1 MQCRLRRQ
9 ATWGRG
15 SNPRPL
21 RRFERLTEH
30 GFTTVELVL
39 VIVII
44 GIIGALAGPRF
55 FNNSTFAERGYFD
68 ELTGSL
74 RYAQKVAVATGCRV
88 RVTVTASGY
97 ELRQQ
102 ALASGHCDPSDA
114 SFPQAVLLSTGQ
126 PASGTAPSGITAAP
140 PVTVVFDA
148 LGRTN
153 LPANQAITV
162 GSWSLLIEAGS
173 GLVVK
178 L

>member
-1 MQCRLRRQ
+1 M
-9 ATWGRG
+9 
-15 SNPRPL
+15 
-21 RRFERLTEH
+21 
-30 GFTTVELVL
+30 L

-68 ELTGSL
+68 ELAGAL
-74 RYAQKVAVATGCRV
+74 RYAQKVSVATGCRV
-88 RVTVTASGY
+88 RVTVTATGY

-102 ALASGHCDPSDA
+102 ALAGGHCDPSDT
-114 SFPQAVLLSTGQ
+114 SFPQPVVLSTGEVV
-126 PASGTAPSGITAAP
+126 SGTAPAGIAAAP
-140 PVTVVFDA
+140 PVTVIFDA

-153 LPANQAITV
+153 LAANQAVTV

>member
-1 MQCRLRRQ
+1 MPCRLRRL
-9 ATWGRG
+9 ASGGRG

-21 RRFERLTEH
+21 CRLSGRAER

-44 GIIGALAGPRF
+44 GIIGAFAAPRF
-55 FNNSTFAERGYFD
+55 FTTSTFAERGYFD
-68 ELTGSL
+68 ELTGAL

-88 RVTVTASGY
+88 RVTVTATGY

-102 ALASGHCDPSDA
+102 ALAGGHCDASDV
-114 SFPQAVLLSTGQ
+114 SFPQPVVLSTGE
-126 PASGTAPSGITAAP
+126 PFTGTAPTGITAAP

-148 LGRTN
+148 LGSTN
-153 LPANQAITV
+153 LGANQAITV
-162 GSWSLLIEAGS
+162 GGWSLLIEAGS

>member
-1 MQCRLRRQ
+1 MPCRLRRH
-9 ATWGRG
+9 ATGGRG

-21 RRFERLTEH
+21 LRLSRHAER

-44 GIIGALAGPRF
+44 GILGALAGPRF
-55 FNNSTFAERGYFD
+55 FSNSTFAERGYFD
-68 ELTGSL
+68 ELTNAL

-88 RVTVTASGY
+88 RVTVTAGGY
-97 ELRQQ
+97 DLRQQ
-102 ALASGHCDPSDA
+102 ALAGGHCDPNDV
-114 SFPQAVLLSTGQ
+114 SFPQPVVLPTGEAV
-126 PASGTAPSGITAAP
+126 SGTAPAGITAAP

-153 LPANQAITV
+153 LAANQAVTI
-162 GSWSLLIEAGS
+162 GGWSLLIEAGS
-173 GLVVK
+173 GLVVR

>member
-1 MQCRLRRQ
+1 M
-9 ATWGRG
+9 
-15 SNPRPL
+15 
-21 RRFERLTEH
+21 
-30 GFTTVELVL
+30 L

-68 ELTGSL
+68 ELAGAL
-74 RYAQKVAVATGCRV
+74 RYAQKVSVATGCRV
-88 RVTVTASGY
+88 RVTVTATGY

-102 ALASGHCDPSDA
+102 ALAGGHCDASDT
-114 SFPQAVLLSTGQ
+114 SFPQPVVLSTGEVV
-126 PASGTAPSGITAAP
+126 SGTAPTGITAAP
-140 PVTVVFDA
+140 PVTVIFDA

-153 LPANQAITV
+153 LAANQAVTV

>member
-1 MQCRLRRQ
+1 M
-9 ATWGRG
+9 
-15 SNPRPL
+15 
-21 RRFERLTEH
+21 
-30 GFTTVELVL
+30 VELVL

-44 GIIGALAGPRF
+44 GIVGALAGPRF

-68 ELTGSL
+68 ELAGAL

-88 RVTVTASGY
+88 RVTVTATGY

-102 ALASGHCDPSDA
+102 ALAGGHCNASDT
-114 SFPQAVLLSTGQ
+114 SFPQPVVLSTGEVV
-126 PASGTAPSGITAAP
+126 SGTAPAGITAAP

-153 LPANQAITV
+153 LAANQAVTV
-162 GSWSLLIEAGS
+162 GGWSLLIEAGS